1 MTNWEFRKA
10 LFMDRREL
18 RTETPHEAWRREPLP
33 NNKRNG
39 EALAQLPVPAGRSCP
54 RPMHSLRFARWRK
67 VGAEVKLHR
76 SVLKDLR
83 KIPVIEPSAA
93 DLALEQL
100 LGFIFWGN
108 AEPVPKY
115 RGR

>member
-1 MTNWEFRKA
+1 
-10 LFMDRREL
+10 
-18 RTETPHEAWRREPLP
+18 
-33 NNKRNG
+33 
-39 EALAQLPVPAGRSCP
+39 VPASDALLKICPMAQGRGRSD
-54 RPMHSLRFARWRK
+54 RFTD
-67 VGAEVKLHR
+67 L
-76 SVLKDLR
+76 VLKDLR
-83 KIPVIEPSAA
+83 KIPVIAPSAA